1 MTPQI
6 FNLLPIS
13 TGLGFGATKAVQAG
27 ARLRGGLFGCAG
39 LGGALLCYVIAK
51 KIGDFTVVWKE
62 VNIKRGQYRQISSR
76 LASLKAVVEEE
87 MQAGVKLVRMPGL
100 ERAVAVL
107 LALAVAFGGV
117 LVTYLLVA
125 GRQSV
130 K

>member
-1 MTPQI
+1 M
-6 FNLLPIS
+6 
-13 TGLGFGATKAVQAG
+13 
-27 ARLRGGLFGCAG
+27 
-39 LGGALLCYVIAK
+39 
-51 KIGDFTVVWKE
+51 
-62 VNIKRGQYRQISSR
+62 
-76 LASLKAVVEEE
+76 VEEE